1 MGYLPVAAFA
11 KFDRSKPH
19 LNVGTIGHID
29 HGKTTL
35 TAAITKYLANKG
47 QAEFKDYHD
56 IDRAPEE
63 KARGITINATTIEY
77 ESASRHYGHVDCPG
91 HADYVKNMI
100 TGAARMDGG
109 ILVVSAADGA
119 MPQTREHILLCR
131 QVGVKNIIVFL
142 NKCDVV
148 TDPEMHEL
156 VEMEVRELLSNYEY
170 DGDNTVFV
178 KGSALCALNG
188 TEPELGEKAME
199 KLISALDTQIELP
212 ERLKDKDFL
221 MSIDSSVN
229 IPGRGT
235 VVTGTVEQGKCKV
248 GDDVHMIGIKRKPS
262 PTTITGIE
270 TFKKTLDYGEAGDN
284 VGVLLRGVT
293 KEQVKRGMCLIK
305 PGTLEVRR
313 NFVGQLYILKP
324 EEGGRNKPFLTGY
337 RPQCFIRT
345 ADVAVDITL
354 PEGLQMAMPGD
365 SFQCNMKLNYP
376 LPLQEKLRFALRE
389 GGKTVAA
396 GVITKLL
403 EDSEADVKE
412 EEERAAKSKKK

>member
-1 MGYLPVAAFA
+1 MLIPSFSA
-11 KFDRSKPH
+11 P
-19 LNVGTIGHID
+19 GHVD

-35 TAAITKYLANKG
+35 TAAITKHLSDKG
-47 QAEFKDYHD
+47 SSDFKDYAD

-77 ESASRHYGHVDCPG
+77 ETPTRHYGHVDCPG

-131 QVGVKNIIVFL
+131 QVGVKTIIVFL
-142 NKCDVV
+142 NKCDLV
-148 TDPEMHEL
+148 DDEEMHEL
-156 VEMEVRELLSNYEY
+156 VEMEVRELLSSYDY
-170 DGDNTVFV
+170 DGDNTVFI

-188 TEPELGEKAME
+188 TDKVLGEDAME
-199 KLISALDTQIELP
+199 QLVQALDDNIIEP
-212 ERLKDKDFL
+212 ERLVKKDFL
-221 MSIDSSVN
+221 MSIDQSVN
-229 IPGRGT
+229 ISGRGC
-235 VVTGTVEQGKCKV
+235 VVTGTIEHGRAKIN
-248 GDDVHMIGIKRKPS
+248 DDVHMIGIRRKPT

-270 TFKKTLDYGEAGDN
+270 TFHKQMETAEAGDN
-284 VGVLLRGVT
+284 VGVLLRGIT
-293 KEQVKRGMCLIK
+293 KDQIKRGMCLAK
-305 PGTLEVRR
+305 PNSMTVRR
-313 NFVGQLYILKP
+313 NFEGEIYVLKP
-324 EEGGRNKPFLTGY
+324 DEGGRSKPFVTGY

-345 ADVAVDITL
+345 ADVAVDVTL
-354 PEGLQMAMPGD
+354 PEEMAMAMPGD
-365 SFQCNMKLNYP
+365 NLTAKMKLNFP
-376 LPLQEKLRFALRE
+376 LPILDGQRFALRE

-412 EEERAAKSKKK
+412 EEERIAKAKAAK

>member
-1 MGYLPVAAFA
+1 MLELIFNNN
-11 KFDRSKPH
+11 K
-19 LNVGTIGHID
+19 IGHID

-35 TAAITKYLANKG
+35 TAAITKYLANRG

-77 ESASRHYGHVDCPG
+77 ESATRHYGHVDCPG

-142 NKCDVV
+142 NKCDMV

-156 VEMEVRELLSNYEY
+156 VEMEVRELLNQYEY
-170 DGDNTVFV
+170 DGDNAVFV

-199 KLISALDTQIELP
+199 KLIEALDSQIELP

-235 VVTGTVEQGKCKV
+235 VVTGTVE
-248 GDDVHMIGIKRKPS
+248 
-262 PTTITGIE
+262 
-270 TFKKTLDYGEAGDN
+270 
-284 VGVLLRGVT
+284 
-293 KEQVKRGMCLIK
+293 
-305 PGTLEVRR
+305 
-313 NFVGQLYILKP
+313 
-324 EEGGRNKPFLTGY
+324 
-337 RPQCFIRT
+337 
-345 ADVAVDITL
+345 
-354 PEGLQMAMPGD
+354 
-365 SFQCNMKLNYP
+365 
-376 LPLQEKLRFALRE
+376 
-389 GGKTVAA
+389 
-396 GVITKLL
+396 
-403 EDSEADVKE
+403 
-412 EEERAAKSKKK
+412 

>member
-1 MGYLPVAAFA
+1 VN
-11 KFDRSKPH
+11 H
-19 LNVGTIGHID
+19 L
-29 HGKTTL
+29 
-35 TAAITKYLANKG
+35 G
-47 QAEFKDYHD
+47 QAEFRDYHD

-77 ESASRHYGHVDCPG
+77 ESANRHYGHVDCPG

-131 QVGVKNIIVFL
+131 QVGVKNIVVFL
-142 NKCDVV
+142 NKCDMV

-156 VEMEVRELLSNYEY
+156 VEMEVRELLSTYEY

-188 TEPELGEKAME
+188 TDPELGEKAMD
-199 KLISALDTQIELP
+199 KLINALDTQFQLP

-248 GDDVHMIGIKRKPS
+248 GDEVHMIGIKRKPT

-270 TFKKTLDYGEAGDN
+270 TFKKQLDYGEAGDN

-293 KEQVKRGMCLIK
+293 KDHVKRGMCLIK
-305 PGTLEVRR
+305 PGTLDVRR

-337 RPQCFIRT
+337 RPQCFMRT
-345 ADVAVDITL
+345 ADVAVDISL
-354 PEGLQMAMPGD
+354 PDKMQMAMPGD
-365 SFQCNMKLNYP
+365 SFECHMKLNYP

-396 GVITKLL
+396 GVVTKIL
-403 EDSEADVKE
+403 EDSEADIKE
-412 EEERAAKSKKK
+412 EEERAAKTKKK